1 MINKIGCVKECECN
15 FCHAQFYYTDDDLVD
30 VNENSFGFI
39 CPECGNEIEIYKI
52 NDCRY
57 PESFFHFSGGK
68 KLSNNE
74 IQEYINKIRTQL
86 ETSNEDYD
94 YNLIASGDTIVFAT
108 KDSEDGISIY
118 VAKNYYECDLI

>member
-1 MINKIGCVKECECN
+1 MINKKNDMNECECN
-15 FCHAQFYYTDDDLVD
+15 FCHAQFYYSYDDLVD

-52 NDCRY
+52 NECHY
-57 PESFFHFSGGK
+57 PESFFHFGEGK

-74 IQEYINKIRTQL
+74 IQEYINKIRKQL
-86 ETSNEDYD
+86 ETSDEDYD
-94 YNLIASGDTIVFAT
+94 YNLIVSGDTIVFAT
-108 KDSEDGISIY
+108 KDLEDGISIY